1 MTDTLLGQLY
11 DVKQLLSELE
21 DKIGFLGEYYNLYS
35 SETLFQC
42 QEIISLLQAIEREK
56 TT

>member
-1 MTDTLLGQLY
+1 MKDTPLGQLY
-11 DVKQLLSELE
+11 DVKQLLSELG
-21 DKIGFLGEYYNLYS
+21 DKIDFLAEYYNLYG

-42 QEIISLLQAIEREK
+42 QEIVCLLKAIERER

>member
-21 DKIGFLGEYYNLYS
+21 DKMDFLAEYYNLYG
-35 SETLFQC
+35 SETFFQC
-42 QEIISLLQAIEREK
+42 QEIVCLLQAIEREK